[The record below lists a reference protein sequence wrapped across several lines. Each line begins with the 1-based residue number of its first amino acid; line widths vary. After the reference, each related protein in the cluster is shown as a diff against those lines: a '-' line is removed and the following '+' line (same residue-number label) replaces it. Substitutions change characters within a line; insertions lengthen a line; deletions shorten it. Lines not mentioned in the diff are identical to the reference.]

1 MGTFCC
7 AHRWPLIHAASG
19 CQADELALTPH
30 RNRNRR
36 SGHVYDQACLRS
48 GGRFSGS
55 ALDGGYRDV
64 KALVGTVQADLP
76 DGSGRHLRAPLGNA
90 RCVEN
95 NMADVAVALAL
106 LAWRA
111 RQRTGQVIPMIRIIV
126 FAKAPQAGFAKTR
139 LIPVLG
145 PAGAA
150 RLALRML
157 LRTLD
162 SAVSAAIGPV
172 ELCATPEIVSTA
184 WLGVDIAQ
192 EIEISAQGGG
202 DLGARLARATQRAL
216 EYDEAVL
223 LIGTDCV
230 EMSAQLLREAA
241 VALKHKDAVIYP
253 AADGG
258 YALLGL
264 TEFHSSLFSNIAFIT
279 DSVAAE
285 TVARIR
291 QFGWSLD

>member
-1 MGTFCC
+1 MT
-7 AHRWPLIHAASG
+7 
-19 CQADELALTPH
+19 
-30 RNRNRR
+30 
-36 SGHVYDQACLRS
+36 
-48 GGRFSGS
+48 
-55 ALDGGYRDV
+55 
-64 KALVGTVQADLP
+64 
-76 DGSGRHLRAPLGNA
+76 
-90 RCVEN
+90 
-95 NMADVAVALAL
+95 
-106 LAWRA
+106 
-111 RQRTGQVIPMIRIIV
+111 RIII
-126 FAKAPQAGFAKTR
+126 FAKAPLPGFAKTR

-150 RLALRML
+150 KLARRML
-157 LRTLD
+157 HRTLD
-162 SAVSAAIGPV
+162 SAMAAAIGPV
-172 ELCATPEIVSTA
+172 ELCVTPEIVSTA

-264 TEFHSSLFSNIAFIT
+264 TEFHPSLFDNIAWST

-285 TVARIR
+285 TIGRIG
-291 QFGWSLD
+291 QLGWSLEVGALLHDVDEPDDLKRVPVNWL

>member
-1 MGTFCC
+1 
-7 AHRWPLIHAASG
+7 
-19 CQADELALTPH
+19 
-30 RNRNRR
+30 
-36 SGHVYDQACLRS
+36 
-48 GGRFSGS
+48 
-55 ALDGGYRDV
+55 
-64 KALVGTVQADLP
+64 
-76 DGSGRHLRAPLGNA
+76 
-90 RCVEN
+90 
-95 NMADVAVALAL
+95 
-106 LAWRA
+106 
-111 RQRTGQVIPMIRIIV
+111 MIRIIV

-172 ELCATPEIVSTA
+172 ELCATPEIASPA

-192 EIEISAQGGG
+192 EIEISAQGDG
-202 DLGARLARATQRAL
+202 DLGARLARAAQRAL
-216 EYDEAVL
+216 EHDEPVL

-230 EMSAQLLREAA
+230 EMSAPLLRDAA
-241 VALKHKDAVIYP
+241 IALERKDTVIYP

-264 TEFHSSLFSNIAFIT
+264 TEFHPSLFSNIAWST
-279 DSVAAE
+279 DSVAAG
-285 TVARIR
+285 TIARIG
-291 QFGWSLD
+291 QLGWSLEVGALLHDVDEPDDLERIPANWLQA